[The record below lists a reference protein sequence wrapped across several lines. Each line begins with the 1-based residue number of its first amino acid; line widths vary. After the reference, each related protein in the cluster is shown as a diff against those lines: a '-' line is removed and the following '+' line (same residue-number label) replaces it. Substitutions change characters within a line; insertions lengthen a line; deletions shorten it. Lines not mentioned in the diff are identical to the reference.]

1 MLVMALVA
9 FLVLSNVNILRFQV
23 SAKTA
28 KAAKSDGQENYP
40 LNWMRWLIVMALVA
54 GGIFVNSFYGDFPL
68 LYRVVGLVVLAAAA
82 LFLVVNTRQGAAVWG
97 VIKESRT
104 EIRKVVWPTR
114 QETNQTTLIVVVLTI
129 VMAFILWGLD
139 SLLGW
144 IASLIIG

>member
-1 MLVMALVA
+1 M
-9 FLVLSNVNILRFQV
+9 

-28 KAAKSDGQENYP
+28 KSDSQDNYP
-40 LNWMRWLIVMALVA
+40 LNWLRWLVVIALVA
-54 GGIFVNSFYGDFPL
+54 GGIFANSFYGDFPL
-68 LYRVVGLVVLAAAA
+68 LYRVVGLLVLAAAA
-82 LFLVVNTRQGAAVWG
+82 LFLVVNTRQGASIWKI
-97 VIKESRT
+97 IKESRT

-139 SLLGW
+139 SFLGW

>member
-1 MLVMALVA
+1 M
-9 FLVLSNVNILRFQV
+9 

-28 KAAKSDGQENYP
+28 KAPKSDSQDSYP
-40 LNWMRWLIVMALVA
+40 LNWLRWLVVIALVA
-54 GGIFVNSFYGDFPL
+54 GGIFANSFYGDSPL
-68 LYRVVGLVVLAAAA
+68 LYRVVGLVALAALA
-82 LFLVVNTRQGAAVWG
+82 LFVLVNTRQGASVWEI
-97 VIKESRT
+97 IKESRT

-139 SLLGW
+139 SFFGW

>member
-1 MLVMALVA
+1 
-9 FLVLSNVNILRFQV
+9 V

-28 KAAKSDGQENYP
+28 KAAKLDSQDNYP
-40 LNWMRWLIVMALVA
+40 FNWLRWLVVIALVS
-54 GGIFVNSFYGDFPL
+54 GGIFANSFYSGIPL
-68 LYRVVGLVVLAAAA
+68 LYRVVGLVILAAVA
-82 LFLVVNTRQGAAVWG
+82 LFVLVNTKQGASVWEI
-97 VIKESRT
+97 VKESRT

-139 SLLGW
+139 SLFGW

>member
-1 MLVMALVA
+1 
-9 FLVLSNVNILRFQV
+9 V

-28 KAAKSDGQENYP
+28 KAPKADSQDSYP
-40 LNWMRWLIVMALVA
+40 LNWLRWLVVIALVA

-68 LYRVVGLVVLAAAA
+68 LYRVVGLVALAALA
-82 LFLVVNTRQGAAVWG
+82 LFILVNTKQGASVWEI
-97 VIKESRT
+97 IKESRT

-139 SLLGW
+139 SFFGW